1 MSRFFLF
8 MLGALLAL
16 SGCRAQLTP
25 VPTRPA
31 DAPGFTVE
39 AVPEPAGMEPVPPG
53 AFRLQ
58 PGDVLALRTI
68 SPAPL
73 EVPRLSVDDAGLLH
87 APLAGAV
94 PVAEASLLE
103 AEARLQERLRRY
115 DRFGIV
121 SLTLVEPAGH
131 RASVLGAI
139 SKPGTYVL
147 GGLTRVSELLAMAG
161 GVKWADGDAESVEL
175 ADLEAARLLR
185 DGEPLP
191 ISLPR
196 ALAGDPRHNVPVAP
210 RDVLFVP
217 AQRGAT
223 VRVLGEVKGPRLV
236 AWRQGLRLSEA
247 LALAQGMT
255 LDADAA
261 DIRVIRGPLSAPR
274 LYQARFTDLLQGRAT
289 DVELARGDIVFVTKH
304 WFASGTEVL
313 QRLLPLLAVG
323 TALAL

>member
-1 MSRFFLF
+1 MSHVVLL
-8 MLGALLAL
+8 LGALLAL
-16 SGCRAQLTP
+16 SACGAHLTP

-31 DAPGFTVE
+31 EDPSFTVE
-39 AVPEPAGMEPVPPG
+39 AVPEPAGMEPMAPD

-68 SPAPL
+68 SPAPI

-103 AEARLQERLRRY
+103 AETRLQERLRRY
-115 DRFGIV
+115 DRFGLV
-121 SLTLVEPAGH
+121 SLTVVEPAGH

-139 SKPGTYVL
+139 SKPGTYTL

-161 GVKWADGDAESVEL
+161 GLKWNDGDMEAVEL

-185 DGEPLP
+185 DGQPLP
-191 ISLPR
+191 ISIPR
-196 ALAGDPRHNVPVAP
+196 ALTGDPRHNVTVAP

-217 AQRGAT
+217 ALQGAAI
-223 VRVLGEVKGPRLV
+223 RVLGEVKGPRLV
-236 AWRQGLRLSEA
+236 PWRRGLRLSEV
-247 LALAQGMT
+247 LAQAQG
-255 LDADAA
+255 LGPDADAA
-261 DIRVIRGPLSAPR
+261 DVRVIRGPLSAPR
-274 LYQARFTDLLQGRAT
+274 LYQARVTDLIQGRAT

-304 WFASGTEVL
+304 WFASSTEVL
-313 QRLLPLLAVG
+313 QRLLPLLALG
-323 TALAL
+323 AAAALR